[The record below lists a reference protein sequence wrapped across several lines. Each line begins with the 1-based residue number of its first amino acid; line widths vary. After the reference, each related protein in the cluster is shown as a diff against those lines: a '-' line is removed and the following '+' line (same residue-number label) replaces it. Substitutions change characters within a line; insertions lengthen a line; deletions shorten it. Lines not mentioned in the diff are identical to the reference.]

1 MDRNDPLDRIRTA
14 FPTIPASALLAAG
27 ALSMFL
33 LVAVEPAAAQEH
45 CSEGITSIF
54 NVILGL
60 IFGYARPLF
69 IAAFGLSILAMVT
82 NPLVPFQGIVGMAVF
97 IMCIVALVAFMAGI
111 EVVTTG
117 FDSMGAPPSCVDYF

>member
-1 MDRNDPLDRIRTA
+1 MNWNDPLDRIRTA
-14 FPTIPASALLAAG
+14 FPTIPASVLLAAG
-27 ALSMFL
+27 ALSVFL

-82 NPLVPFQGIVGMAVF
+82 NPLVPFQGIIGMAVF

-111 EVVTTG
+111 EIVTTG